1 MAAMPTACE
10 VAMIRVLLFGAVAE
24 RAGRREMRLD
34 AADAGCV
41 RDVVRLAGCAGMQP
55 LLVAVNQEIVS
66 DMNGPVNDG
75 DEVAL
80 MPPFSGG

>member
-1 MAAMPTACE
+1 MS
-10 VAMIRVLLFGAVAE
+10 VRVLLFGAVAE
-24 RAGRREMRLD
+24 RVGARELHLD
-34 AADAGCV
+34 VGSASSLGDL
-41 RDVVRLAGCAGMQP
+41 VRLAGCADIQP